1 MVKND
6 WILRNINK
14 LIDEKGIKLE
24 YISAKLGISQGEV
37 SKILKGE
44 RDSYTKY
51 VYQFSQILN
60 EPYHEIIKNDEVNQY
75 NYGEIKDNG
84 IGNVHTFKKA
94 LDLDVYEQRVKDKD
108 DLINLERE
116 QKMQE
121 REQKEYWKTKYYKLK
136 DKLTLLEAELAKTSK
151 S

>member
-1 MVKND
+1 MIKND
-6 WILRNINK
+6 WVLDNINK
-14 LIDEKGIKLE
+14 IISKKGIKLE

-44 RDSYTKY
+44 RECYTKY

-60 EPYHEIIKNDEVNQY
+60 EPYHDIVKNDEVNQY

-84 IGNVHTFKKA
+84 IGNVRTLKKSIDIE
-94 LDLDVYEQRVKDKD
+94 LFEQRIQDKD

-116 QKMQE
+116 QKIQE
-121 REQKEYWKTKYYKLK
+121 REQKEYWKEKYYRIKEKLAI
-136 DKLTLLEAELAKTSK
+136 AEEKSK
-151 S
+151 A

>member
-1 MVKND
+1 MIKND
-6 WILRNINK
+6 WILKNINQ

-44 RDSYTKY
+44 RECYTKY

-60 EPYHEIIKNDEVNQY
+60 EPYHDLVKNDEVNQY

-84 IGNVHTFKKA
+84 IGNVRTLKKSI
-94 LDLDVYEQRVKDKD
+94 DIEVFEQRIQDKD

-116 QKMQE
+116 QKIQE
-121 REQKEYWKTKYYKLK
+121 REQKEYWKEKYYRIKEKLALVEEKLK
-136 DKLTLLEAELAKTSK
+136 SK
-151 S
+151 

>member
-1 MVKND
+1 MIKND
-6 WILRNINK
+6 WILKNINQ
-14 LIDEKGIKLE
+14 LIVEKGIKLE

-44 RDSYTKY
+44 RECYTKY

-60 EPYHEIIKNDEVNQY
+60 EPYHDIVKNDEVNQY

-84 IGNVHTFKKA
+84 IGNVRTLKKSIDIE
-94 LDLDVYEQRVKDKD
+94 LFEQRIQDKD

-116 QKMQE
+116 QKIQE
-121 REQKEYWKTKYYKLK
+121 REQKEYWKEKYYRIKEKLAI
-136 DKLTLLEAELAKTSK
+136 AEEKSK
-151 S
+151 A

>member
-1 MVKND
+1 MIKND
-6 WILRNINK
+6 WILKNINQ
-14 LIDEKGIKLE
+14 LIVEKGIKLE

-44 RDSYTKY
+44 RECYTKY

-60 EPYHEIIKNDEVNQY
+60 EPYHDIVKNDEVNQY

-84 IGNVHTFKKA
+84 IGNIRTLKKSIDIE
-94 LDLDVYEQRVKDKD
+94 LFEQRIQDKD

-116 QKMQE
+116 QKIQE
-121 REQKEYWKTKYYKLK
+121 REQKEYWKEKYYRIKEKLAI
-136 DKLTLLEAELAKTSK
+136 AEEKSK
-151 S
+151 A

>member
-1 MVKND
+1 MLKND
-6 WILRNINK
+6 WVLRNINK
-14 LIDEKGIKLE
+14 LIEEKGMKLE

-94 LDLDVYEQRVKDKD
+94 LDIEVYEHRVKDKD
-108 DLINLERE
+108 DIILLERE

-121 REQKEYWKTKYYKLK
+121 REQKEYWKAKYYKLK
-136 DKLTLLEAELAKTSK
+136 EKFTQLESENIKFSA
-151 S
+151 